1 MFFVCFFFP
10 LRKKTVPLHALLD
23 YVPARSCSR
32 RPSTDLLCGHC
43 ATAPGCSLPPHTLHD
58 PAIYCSQAE
67 AQSIYRYQLA
77 VCSLGTWAITQ
88 MDFYMGL
95 AQINNTF
102 PLTPNYIILLILKW
116 KKWAKAKKFD
126 WKRHLLLFLPV
137 LERQRAEKVPCPS
150 CFFLFFV
157 FLFQLKQ
164 MEFWLHAVGVI
175 SIEKQR
181 SFPRAR

>member
-1 MFFVCFFFP
+1 MKSSSLGCFLFVFFP
-10 LRKKTVPLHALLD
+10 WGKEAVPLHAPLD

-32 RPSTDLLCGHC
+32 RPSTDLLCSHC

-58 PAIYCSQAE
+58 PAIYCTQAE

-95 AQINNTF
+95 AHINNTF
-102 PLTPNYIILLILKW
+102 PLIPQLYNSSHPEVK

-126 WKRHLLLFLPV
+126 GKRHLLLFLPV
-137 LERQRAEKVPCPS
+137 LGRQRAEEVPCPA
-150 CFFLFFV
+150 CFFSFCLFV
-157 FLFQLKQ
+157 FSSWNKWNFGFMQSVSL
-164 MEFWLHAVGVI
+164 V
-175 SIEKQR
+175 
-181 SFPRAR
+181 

>member
-1 MFFVCFFFP
+1 MFFVWFFFP
-10 LRKKTVPLHALLD
+10 LRKKAVPLHALPD

-32 RPSTDLLCGHC
+32 RPSTDLLCSHC

-58 PAIYCSQAE
+58 PAIYCTQAE

-116 KKWAKAKKFD
+116 KKNEQRLRSLMGRDISCCSFLSWEGKER
-126 WKRHLLLFLPV
+126 KRFPV
-137 LERQRAEKVPCPS
+137 PPVS
-150 CFFLFFV
+150 FLFV
-157 FLFQLKQ
+157 CLF
-164 MEFWLHAVGVI
+164 
-175 SIEKQR
+175 
-181 SFPRAR
+181 FPVETNGILASCSRCH